1 MPVPP
6 FGGRCAGCG
15 TSDWM
20 AGEVAMMNGTAQSG
34 YGALYHNR
42 AAPPRNCWAVAL
54 AAGLVA

>member
-1 MPVPP
+1 MD
-6 FGGRCAGCG
+6 RRATQAGILPL
-15 TSDWM
+15 
-20 AGEVAMMNGTAQSG
+20 AAMNGTAQSG